1 VAFLKLGMQLRTSI
15 AHALDIEEYGVAAD
29 LGRIYFGLENGCMAK
44 SGASVLPASLHDCR
58 HPAAPGGA
66 GRATT

>member
-44 SGASVLPASLHDCR
+44 GGSSR
-58 HPAAPGGA
+58 PAAALTNVRHEAAPDGPGQL
-66 GRATT
+66 RT